1 MGGAP
6 RAATAQSEG
15 GEQGTVEQ
23 QQHGADGDL
32 QQLRQAA
39 RPILEVAAAQI
50 THTVRRG
57 TH

>member
-1 MGGAP
+1 MGAP